1 MNSNIVLAHLR
12 IVIFIAFPQPPYQG
26 PSNVIWLDASQ
37 LEYLTTPGNKVSSS
51 SGSTSS
57 TNLRNRKD
65 KSKIVELDE
74 NGNEIDQDEE
84 DQSKSKKAE
93 LDPSHYW
100 IIAFNTTWS
109 SPCRHFEAVLAR
121 CSIT

>member
-1 MNSNIVLAHLR
+1 
-12 IVIFIAFPQPPYQG
+12 
-26 PSNVIWLDASQ
+26 
-37 LEYLTTPGNKVSSS
+37 LEYLTTPGSSK
-51 SGSTSS
+51 GRGKKTADHTSS
-57 TNLRNRKD
+57 LRNR
-65 KSKIVELDE
+65 SSTAKIVELGEDGEPLNEVEEEEKSDQEQEQAQDE
-74 NGNEIDQDEE
+74 N
-84 DQSKSKKAE
+84 SSLSE